1 MLQEDP
7 SCQLITVL
15 RRYLRHVGVDSIN
28 DMIAVDTVPQ
38 ILTIKRGLLA
48 LTRQWKTVL
57 HMPVLADSSFKNKK
71 KVQPYTVTFAIPK
84 DDSMDN
90 FQLTC
95 EEVESNVGN
104 NYGITDEKASL
115 LRHDA
120 EGGSHDG
127 STSSFLD
134 AVITQSQQA
143 GNVEGQLNKQ
153 LSASATQLGAQHNDK
168 VSMLGKGISS
178 DSVLQQTAGR
188 KHGELPFYVCYTIIE
203 PFSSSHYCML
213 VV

>member
-15 RRYLRHVGVDSIN
+15 RRYLRHVGVNSIDAN
-28 DMIAVDTVPQ
+28 ITVDTVPQ

-84 DDSMDN
+84 DDSIDN
-90 FQLTC
+90 FQFPG
-95 EEVESNVGN
+95 EDADSNVEN
-104 NYGITDEKASL
+104 NYEIIDEKTSL
-115 LRHDA
+115 LRA
-120 EGGSHDG
+120 EGGSTHGG

-134 AVITQSQQA
+134 AVTTQSQ
-143 GNVEGQLNKQ
+143 GLGGVDGQLSKQ
-153 LSASATQLGAQHNDK
+153 LSASATQLGAENIDK
-168 VSMLGKGISS
+168 LQTVGKGVSS
-178 DSVLQQTAGR
+178 DSVLQQTADR
-188 KHGELPFYVCYTIIE
+188 KLGVYIFNYNCVLSMKLSC
-203 PFSSSHYCML
+203 
-213 VV
+213 

>member
-15 RRYLRHVGVDSIN
+15 RRYLRHVGVESIDEN
-28 DMIAVDTVPQ
+28 ISVDTVPQ

-84 DDSMDN
+84 DDSIDN
-90 FQLTC
+90 FQFAG
-95 EEVESNVGN
+95 EDGDSNVEN
-104 NYGITDEKASL
+104 NYELIDEKTSL
-115 LRHDA
+115 LRA
-120 EGGSHDG
+120 EGGSTHEG

-134 AVITQSQQA
+134 ALTAQSQQL
-143 GNVEGQLNKQ
+143 GTDGQLNKL
-153 LSASATQLGAQHNDK
+153 LSASATQLGVGNNDK
-168 VSMLGKGISS
+168 QQPVGKGVSS
-178 DSVLQQTAGR
+178 DSVLQQTSER
-188 KHGELPFYVCYTIIE
+188 KLGTYVEI
-203 PFSSSHYCML
+203 
-213 VV
+213 